1 MARRARRSGSGI
13 PGGVNMKGR
22 GTIALALWLALA
34 VFAPAQSRED
44 TFVVRGVRVFDGTTI
59 MEDQTVVIASGKIA
73 AIGTPVDVPA
83 GAIDLPG
90 KDRTLLPGL
99 IDSHVHVGI
108 GAAVDALQQSL
119 TFGVTT
125 VLDMWTT
132 PVFSKWK
139 EIENADRADL
149 ASIRG
154 AGNGATVPG
163 GHPTQMDGGAGAR
176 FIPTLSTPAEADA
189 FVAARIAEGSDFIK
203 IIYGDQA
210 VFGRALPTLDEPTIA
225 ALVAAAHARGRL
237 TVAHISDERHARGAI
252 AAGVDGLAH
261 LFVGTTVSPDFG
273 RFVASKGAFVIPTL
287 AVLRWMCGMAD
298 GPNIAK
304 DASSLKRIQPQF
316 RNLLN
321 VPMSSPVASCGVLS
335 QVIQQLVDA
344 GVPILAG
351 TDAPVPGSAH
361 GASLHWELEHLVEA
375 GMTPTAALAAATSVP
390 ARAFRMTDRGRIAPG
405 LRADLLLVEGDPSR
419 EIRDTRRIVAIWK
432 RGLRLPQP

>member
-1 MARRARRSGSGI
+1 
-13 PGGVNMKGR
+13 MKGR

-44 TFVVRGVRVFDGTTI
+44 TFVIRGVRVFDGNAI
-59 MEDQTVVIASGKIA
+59 AENQTVVIASGKIA
-73 AIGTPVDVPA
+73 AIGTIVDVPA
-83 GAIDLPG
+83 GAIEVPG
-90 KDRTLLPGL
+90 KDRTLVPGL

-108 GAAVDALQQSL
+108 GSAVEALQQSRA
-119 TFGVTT
+119 FGVTT

-132 PVFSKWK
+132 PVFSKWT
-139 EIENADRADL
+139 EIEKADRADL

-154 AGNGATVPG
+154 AGTGATVPG

-176 FIPTLSTPAEADA
+176 FVPTLSTPAEAEA

-237 TVAHISDERHARGAI
+237 TVAHISDERSARGAI

-273 RFVASKGAFVIPTL
+273 RFIASKGAFVIPTL
-287 AVLRWMCGMAD
+287 AVMRWVCGMPD
-298 GPNIAK
+298 GPRIAQ
-304 DASSLKRIQPQF
+304 DASTLRRIKPQF
-316 RNLLN
+316 RNLLT
-321 VPMSSPVASCGVLS
+321 VPMSSPAPSCEALS
-335 QVIQQLVDA
+335 QTVRQLIDA

-351 TDAPVPGSAH
+351 TDAPAPGSAH

-390 ARAFRMTDRGRIAPG
+390 ARVFRMADRGRIAPG
-405 LRADLLLVEGDPSR
+405 LRADLVLVEGDPSR
-419 EIRDTRRIVAIWK
+419 DIRATRRLVATWK
-432 RGLRLPQP
+432 RGVRLPES

>member
-1 MARRARRSGSGI
+1 MRS
-13 PGGVNMKGR
+13 R
-22 GTIALALWLALA
+22 GAIAVVLWCALT
-34 VFAPAQSRED
+34 VSFPAQSRDE
-44 TFVVRGVRVFDGTTI
+44 TFVVRGARVFDGTTI
-59 MEDQTVVIASGKIA
+59 VENQTVVISSGKIA
-73 AIGTPVDVPA
+73 AIGTTVDVPA
-83 GAIDLPG
+83 SAIEVPG
-90 KDRTLLPGL
+90 QDRTLLPGL

-108 GAAVDALQQSL
+108 GSATEALQQSL
-119 TFGVTT
+119 AFGVTT

-132 PVFSKWK
+132 PVFSTWK
-139 EIENADRADL
+139 ELETADRTDL

-163 GHPTQMDGGAGAR
+163 GHPTQMDGGAGASST
-176 FIPTLSTPAEADA
+176 PTLSTPAEAEA

-210 VFGRALPTLDEPTIA
+210 VFGRSLPTLDEPTIA

-237 TVAHISDERHARGAI
+237 TVAHISDERYARGAI

-287 AVLRWMCGMAD
+287 AVLRWMCGMPD

-304 DASSLKRIQPQF
+304 DASSLTRIKPQF

-321 VPMSSPVASCGVLS
+321 VPMSSPMPSCSVLS

-375 GMTPTAALAAATSVP
+375 GMTPAAALAAATSVP
-390 ARAFRMTDRGRIAPG
+390 ARIFRMTDRGRIAPG

-419 EIRDTRRIVAIWK
+419 DVRATRRIVAIWK
-432 RGLRLPQP
+432 RGLRLAQP